1 MIKGW
6 FKVQQAVEKGLPCF
20 DKLSM
25 HGFFS
30 IIQVMSARPERVEG
44 LRESFSTA
52 VKAGP
57 ERSEGSFFTL
67 VTDPSKLRMRE
78 ARTLNIEL

>member
-57 ERSEGSFFTL
+57 ERSEGSFYACDRSF
-67 VTDPSKLRMRE
+67 E
-78 ARTLNIEL
+78 AQDARGAHLEH